1 MLRIF
6 DLRTLVRG
14 GKYNRDRG
22 GGMRSGNVPVLSVS
36 GKTIPHAYECAIRE
50 VWEKGVGVRTEYDHP
65 GDPPSRDATVMI
77 TVEDP
82 FAQPRFHRA
91 FADGLGGLSEYVME
105 VVHGAHDY
113 WIKPREEILKGVDS
127 SDTRWTYTYHRR
139 LFEYEIEDEVVDQVA
154 YMVDRLSKTPYTRR
168 AQGIT
173 WNTKLDP
180 PTDDPPCLQR
190 IWGRMVEDDDGVL
203 VFNMNTHWR
212 SRDLYKA
219 WFENVIALTTL
230 MRKIAE
236 RISQETSRPVRV
248 GRYVDIS
255 DSLHIYGSYFREL
268 EGDPERGIQS
278 FFQLLDSRSFEDRT
292 WTSEFVRPY
301 FIDDGV
307 GKGLRRM
314 LEREPDMP
322 REVREAVARDLER
335 MERGDY
341 VV

>member
-1 MLRIF
+1 M
-6 DLRTLVRG
+6 D
-14 GKYNRDRG
+14 
-22 GGMRSGNVPVLSVS
+22 SGSIPVLNIC
-36 GKTIPHAYECAIRE
+36 GETIPEAYERAIRA
-50 VWEKGVGVRTEYDHP
+50 VWEKGVSVRTEYDRP

-77 TVEDP
+77 TVEKP
-82 FAQPRFHRA
+82 FGQPRFHRS
-91 FADGLGGLSEYVME
+91 FADGLGGLAEYVME

-113 WIKPREEILKGVDS
+113 WVKPREEILKGVDS
-127 SDTRWTYTYHRR
+127 TDTRWTYTYHGR
-139 LFEYEIEDEVVDQVA
+139 LFEYEIEDLVVNQVD
-154 YMVDRLSKTPYTRR
+154 YLIKKLSASGHSRR
-168 AQGIT
+168 AQAIT

-190 IWGRMVEDDDGVL
+190 IWGRLIEDEEGVL

-212 SRDLYKA
+212 SRDLFKA

-236 RISQETSRPVRV
+236 GISERTSREVRL

-278 FFQLLDSRSFEDRT
+278 FFDLLESRSFEERT
-292 WTSEFVRPY
+292 WTSEFVRPH

-307 GKGLRRM
+307 CKGLRVM
-314 LEREPDMP
+314 LDREDEMPDN
-322 REVREAVARDLER
+322 VRKAIAKELEE
-335 MERGDY
+335 MERDGY

>member
-1 MLRIF
+1 M
-6 DLRTLVRG
+6 
-14 GKYNRDRG
+14 N
-22 GGMRSGNVPVLSVS
+22 SGNVPVLSVF
-36 GKTIPHAYECAIRE
+36 GETIPRAYEKAIKE
-50 VWEKGVGVRTEYDHP
+50 VWEKGVSVRTEYDRP
-65 GDPPSRDATVMI
+65 GDPPSRDATVII
-77 TVEDP
+77 TVENP
-82 FAQPRFHRA
+82 FGQPRFHRS

-113 WIKPREEILKGVDS
+113 WVKPKEEILKGVES
-127 SDTRWTYTYHRR
+127 KDTRWTYTYHGR
-139 LFEYEIEDEVVDQVA
+139 LFEYEIEDTVVDQVD
-154 YMVDRLSKTPYTRR
+154 YMVKKLSETPYSRR
-168 AQGIT
+168 AQAIT

-190 IWGRMVEDDDGVL
+190 VWGRLIEDEEGAL

-236 RISQETSRPVRV
+236 RISEETSRQVRL

-255 DSLHIYGSYFREL
+255 DSLHIYGSYFKEL
-268 EGDPERGIQS
+268 EGDPQKGIKS
-278 FFQLLDSRSFEDRT
+278 FFELLQSRSYEERT
-292 WTSEFVRPY
+292 WTSDFVRPH

-307 GKGLRRM
+307 SKGLRPM
-314 LEREPDMP
+314 LAREHDMP
-322 REVREAVARDLER
+322 QEVRQSIAEELEA
-335 MERGDY
+335 MEQDGY